1 MLHEKSA
8 DAAPKPKRKASLE
21 TATPRGRSAVLP
33 AAWFCPRSAWV
44 LMAVLAAT
52 LGTAI
57 ALAAGVG
64 VACVEETPAGQAGVL
79 ALAPAIGTSAVSLGK
94 EHAHALR
101 MRA

>member
-57 ALAAGVG
+57 ALAA
-64 VACVEETPAGQAGVL
+64 CVEEPPAGQAGVL

-101 MRA
+101 MRP